1 MLKTLTV
8 FFCATV
14 ITVVTIIVALA
25 GVSHRMNM
33 VVNRPAIEVQI
44 APAVTVR
51 SLPFPADGPFGDREL
66 TEDEIQ
72 DELKKFVAGLPK
84 GNLADVS
91 LSQSCYKEGH
101 GGVHPPLCEEFLR
114 DCASGKSSFDRRFC
128 R

>member
-1 MLKTLTV
+1 MLKAFIV
-8 FFCATV
+8 FLCATV

-91 LSQSCYKEGH
+91 LSQSCYKEGY
-101 GGVHPPLCEEFLR
+101 GGVHPPLCEQFFQE
-114 DCASGKSSFDRRFC
+114 CADGTSSIDKRFC